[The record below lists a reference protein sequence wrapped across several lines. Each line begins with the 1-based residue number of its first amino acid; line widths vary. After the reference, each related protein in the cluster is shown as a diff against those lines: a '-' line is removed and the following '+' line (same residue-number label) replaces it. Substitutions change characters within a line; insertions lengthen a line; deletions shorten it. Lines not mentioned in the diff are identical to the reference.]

1 MMSDSRGSLIVR
13 LRWWELT
20 LSIAIFF
27 SLFSFSVNNIPSID
41 DDGVEKVQDVVVSWS
56 CSRMGKSEYQL
67 LIGVSGKSYVMGG
80 SKNACKKSG
89 GKEFYVGKELTVFY
103 AKDKEEPIQIDV
115 EGGGGFKAEV
125 KASNVFAAFAVY
137 GFPIFMILWIVAKKR
152 RGDYSH

>member
-1 MMSDSRGSLIVR
+1 M
-13 LRWWELT
+13 
-20 LSIAIFF
+20 
-27 SLFSFSVNNIPSID
+27 
-41 DDGVEKVQDVVVSWS
+41 
-56 CSRMGKSEYQL
+56 
-67 LIGVSGKSYVMGG
+67 
-80 SKNACKKSG
+80 
-89 GKEFYVGKELTVFY
+89 TVFY